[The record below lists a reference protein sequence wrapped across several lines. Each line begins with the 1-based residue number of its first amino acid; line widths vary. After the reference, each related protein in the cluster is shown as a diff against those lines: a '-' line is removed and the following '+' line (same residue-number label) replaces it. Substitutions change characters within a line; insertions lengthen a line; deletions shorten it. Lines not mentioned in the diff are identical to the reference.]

1 MGSIYSFRAN
11 PESIEGLV
19 YAGFDILSV
28 SNNHSFDY
36 GVQAFSDTLSRLEEK
51 NLAFVGGVF
60 SQEQDP
66 LFMQKIEDTTVGFL
80 AYTNEGS
87 PYWQAT
93 ESIAGVGWVDYSNLE
108 KVENEIAKAKEQVDI
123 LFISIHA
130 GTEYQTEPNE
140 FQRLFS
146 HTAIE
151 AGANMVI
158 GHHPHVVQKVEEYK
172 EGWVAYSLGNFI
184 FDQPF
189 SKETMEGLLLKV
201 LIQDK
206 KIQEVIPI
214 PTYLTPEFQVT
225 L

>member
-1 MGSIYSFRAN
+1 
-11 PESIEGLV
+11 
-19 YAGFDILSV
+19 
-28 SNNHSFDY
+28 
-36 GVQAFSDTLSRLEEK
+36 
-51 NLAFVGGVF
+51 
-60 SQEQDP
+60 
-66 LFMQKIEDTTVGFL
+66 
-80 AYTNEGS
+80 
-87 PYWQAT
+87 
-93 ESIAGVGWVDYSNLE
+93 
-108 KVENEIAKAKEQVDI
+108 AKAKEQVDI